1 MKQIARGMQLL
12 VANLLLFAAISLIA
26 LLPILYAE
34 ERSGFAIDFFS
45 QDEWFI
51 LLWQF
56 KNIPWYPMLVG
67 FLIGVFVPRALHIK

>member
-12 VANLLLFAAISLIA
+12 VANLLLFAAVSLIA

-34 ERSGFAIDFFS
+34 ERSGFTIDFFS
-45 QDEWFI
+45 QDELLT

-56 KNIPWYPMLVG
+56 RNIP
-67 FLIGVFVPRALHIK
+67 